1 MRKERDNYTRIRI
14 SVPQFLGIFLMCAG
28 IIIII
33 AAGAGAYKN
42 ATDSLTENNEKYLAE
57 DIEATLSEEEAFGND
72 EDAWA
77 DSQEQVRDSKSSMS
91 VMPLLLLGGIM
102 ILASVPLFYTSYT
115 DKGLWLRLRTK
126 HEYDDSLNDDEEY
139 IDDEFDYPTDDY
151 EYILDDEIRAR
162 LIAERD
168 RKIKEKL
175 KQRRKMMKRKKRR
188 KL

>member
-1 MRKERDNYTRIRI
+1 MRKDRDNYTRVRI
-14 SVPQFLGIFLMCAG
+14 SVPQLLGMLLMCAG
-28 IIIII
+28 LIIIV

-77 DSQEQVRDSKSSMS
+77 DSQEQVKESKGNMS
-91 VMPLLLLGGIM
+91 VLPLLMIGGIM

-126 HEYDDSLNDDEEY
+126 HEYDDSLDDDEEY

-168 RKIKEKL
+168 RKIKEKM
-175 KQRRKMMKRKKRR
+175 KQRRKMMKMKKRKK
-188 KL
+188 L

>member
-28 IIIII
+28 IIIIV

-57 DIEATLSEEEAFGND
+57 DIEATLSEEEAFD
-72 EDAWA
+72 EEEAVIE
-77 DSQEQVRDSKSSMS
+77 SHEQVKDSKSSMS

-126 HEYDDSLNDDEEY
+126 HEYDDSLDDDEEY